1 MNDLPQS
8 LKHHRVRTDSIDSVL
23 QGTVRYS
30 PLKSLWLTGMSLA
43 ALVGGLATFSW
54 AAFAVFLLA
63 TGTVLLLGHS
73 LGSHRKLIHD
83 SYQCPKW
90 LEYTL
95 VYLGVQVG
103 LAGPLGLLRQH
114 DLRDYAQR
122 LPECH
127 DYLRHGRSFW
137 VDGWWQLHCDL
148 ELDNPPQLRVE
159 ARIANDRFY
168 QFLERTWMLQQLL
181 PAVLLYLIGGW
192 GFVFWGVCARVTAG
206 VVGHWLIGY
215 FAHNDGDMHYRVNG
229 AAVQGR
235 NIRFTSLLTMGESW
249 HNNHHAF
256 PGSAR
261 LGLFA
266 GEWDPGWWMLII
278 LKKLGLV
285 WDLILPA
292 DLAIR
297 AELEALDSESA
308 AHAGYRGAREAKK
321 KEPQAGMCTLIKLSL
336 QAKSSAAPLRLE
348 GPAVNVSGTLLQTLI
363 GTGSHFTHSPAT
375 QRLQLSLGETRVF
388 GLPALLLALSRRG
401 RVLAGVCA
409 CLMPLACACNWI
421 RGELELA

>member
-1 MNDLPQS
+1 MTDLPES
-8 LKHHRVRTDSIDSVL
+8 LKQHRVRTANVDSVL
-23 QGTVRYS
+23 LGEVRYS

-43 ALVGGLATFSW
+43 ALVGGVATFSW
-54 AAFAVFLLA
+54 AAFALFLLA

-122 LPECH
+122 LPDCH
-127 DYLRHGRSFW
+127 EYLRHGRSFW

-148 ELDNPPQLRVE
+148 ALDNPPALE
-159 ARIANDRFY
+159 LEERIANDRFY

-181 PAVLLYLIGGW
+181 PAVVLYLIGGW

-235 NIRFTSLLTMGESW
+235 NIRYTSLLTMGESW

-261 LGLFA
+261 LGLFP
-266 GEWDPGWWMLII
+266 GEWDPGWWMLMV
-278 LKKLGLV
+278 LKKVGLV
-285 WDLILPA
+285 WNITQPSDLE
-292 DLAIR
+292 IR
-297 AELEALDSESA
+297 TELEALDSQSA
-308 AHAGYRGAREAKK
+308 AHAGYLGRREAKEA
-321 KEPQAGMCTLIKLSL
+321 EPQAGMCALIKLSL
-336 QAKSSAAPLRLE
+336 QTGSAVAPLRLE
-348 GPAVNVSGTLLQTLI
+348 GPAVTISGTLLQTLI
-363 GTGSHFTHSPAT
+363 GSGSYFMHSPAA
-375 QRLQLSLGETRVF
+375 QRLQLNISDTRVF

-401 RVLAGVCA
+401 RILAGFCA
-409 CLMPLACACNWI
+409 LLMPLAFACDRI
-421 RGELELA
+421 RGELR

>member
-1 MNDLPQS
+1 MTDLPES
-8 LKHHRVRTDSIDSVL
+8 LRQHRIRTKNVDSVL
-23 QGTVRYS
+23 LGEVRYS
-30 PLKSLWLTGMSLA
+30 PVKSLWLTGMSLA
-43 ALVGGLATFSW
+43 ALVGGVATFSW
-54 AAFAVFLLA
+54 TAFAVFLLA
-63 TGTVLLLGHS
+63 TGTVLLFGHS

-122 LPECH
+122 LPDCH
-127 DYLRHGRSFW
+127 EYLRHGRSFW

-148 ELDNPPQLRVE
+148 RLENPPALE
-159 ARIANDRFY
+159 LEERIADDRFY
-168 QFLERTWMLQQLL
+168 QFLESTWMLQQLL
-181 PAVLLYLIGGW
+181 PAVVLYLIGGW

-235 NIRFTSLLTMGESW
+235 NIRYTSLLTMGESW

-261 LGLFA
+261 LGLLP
-266 GEWDPGWWMLII
+266 GEWDPGWWMLVTM
-278 LKKLGLV
+278 KKLGLV
-285 WDLILPA
+285 WNLTQPR
-292 DLAIR
+292 DLAVR
-297 AELEALDSESA
+297 AELEALDSQSA
-308 AHAGYRGAREAKK
+308 AHASYHFHGANKD
-321 KEPQAGMCTLIKLSL
+321 EPQAGMWALIRLSL
-336 QAKSSAAPLRLE
+336 QRGSSATPLRLE
-348 GPAVNVSGTLLQTLI
+348 GPAVNIPGPLLQILI
-363 GTGSHFTHSPAT
+363 GSGSSFMHSPTA
-375 QRLQLSLGETRVF
+375 QRLQLNIGDIRVF
-388 GLPALLLALSRRG
+388 GLPALLLASSRRS
-401 RVLAGVCA
+401 RALAGVCA
-409 CLMPLACACNWI
+409 LLMPLAFACNLL
-421 RGELELA
+421 RGELDLP